1 MYAFTVGFKSGDTA
15 PTLLYGPDTPVAKQ
29 DADLD
34 RAARLDDGGDYVTVE
49 IVYSNGRPKRRVD
62 FTTPEQQAAIDA
74 RAAAAL
80 AKKEAAAQE
89 QNEARIAALK
99 AELAEL
105 ETPAPAQPETDPDSG
120 KDDGKEPGGE
130 PAAPDVPPAAA
141 PPAAAEP
148 AAAIVAPETAALE
161 ADAEAAENEDTAA
174 PAAPADTAPKGTVSG
189 KRPEK
194 AA

>member
-62 FTTPEQQAAIDA
+62 FTTPEQKAAINA
-74 RAAAAL
+74 WAAAAL

-105 ETPAPAQPETDPDSG
+105 EATAPAQPETDPDS
-120 KDDGKEPGGE
+120 GE

-141 PPAAAEP
+141 ETTAAV
-148 AAAIVAPETAALE
+148 VAPETAALE

-174 PAAPADTAPKGTVSG
+174 PAAPADPAPKGTVSG
-189 KRPEK
+189 KRPAK